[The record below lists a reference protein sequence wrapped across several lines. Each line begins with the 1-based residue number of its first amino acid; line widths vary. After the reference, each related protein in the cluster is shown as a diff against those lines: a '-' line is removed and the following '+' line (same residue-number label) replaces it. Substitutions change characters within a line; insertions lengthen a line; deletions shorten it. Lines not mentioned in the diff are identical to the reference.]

1 MEIIRIE
8 ELGCSSCLIMKSR
21 MKELTTGKNKHW
33 IDQEYENSKEVLKLY
48 KIDDDI
54 LPIYIRKDNKTFL
67 VGEKSKKE
75 IEIFLGGE

>member
-1 MEIIRIE
+1 MDIIRIE

-21 MKELTTGKNKHW
+21 MKEFTTGKNIYW
-33 IDQEYENSKEVLKLY
+33 IDQEYEDAKEVLKLY
-48 KIDDDI
+48 KIDEDI

-75 IEIFLGGE
+75 IEKFLEGE